1 MITFP
6 NAKINLGLNITERRP
21 DGYHNI
27 ETVFYPIPI
36 HDALEIVESDNIS
49 LTISG
54 LKIDGNTEQNLIMK
68 AYRLLASSFELPKVE
83 INLLKKIPFGAGLGG
98 GSSDAA
104 FTIKMLN
111 EKFKLNLTEETQKTF
126 AAKLGA
132 DCAFFIANRPSYAT
146 GIGDKLNNINISLSN
161 YYIYLIKPDIHIST
175 SEAYSSVV
183 PHKNN
188 ISLYDRIL
196 KTPITNW
203 KNVIFN
209 DFEESVFTKHREIK
223 EVKEL
228 LYKQG
233 ALYASMSGSGSS
245 VFGIFDKRPQPLSVP
260 ENWFSFIGVFD

>member
-1 MITFP
+1 
-6 NAKINLGLNITERRP
+6 
-21 DGYHNI
+21 
-27 ETVFYPIPI
+27 
-36 HDALEIVESDNIS
+36 
-49 LTISG
+49 
-54 LKIDGNTEQNLIMK
+54 
-68 AYRLLASSFELPKVE
+68 
-83 INLLKKIPFGAGLGG
+83 
-98 GSSDAA
+98 
-104 FTIKMLN
+104 MLN

-146 GIGDKLNNINISLSN
+146 GIGDKLNDINISLSN